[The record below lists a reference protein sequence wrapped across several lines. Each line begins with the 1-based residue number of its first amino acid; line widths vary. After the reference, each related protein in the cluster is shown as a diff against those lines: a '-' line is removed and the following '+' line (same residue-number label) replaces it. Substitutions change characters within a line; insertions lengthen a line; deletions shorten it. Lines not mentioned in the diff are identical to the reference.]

1 MHVLGGALRLYR
13 NHPRASPLL
22 FRTRTEASQ
31 RCRAPSVLGAKR
43 RSWVNLRRQPAI
55 AMANDIQK
63 TRSGGVK
70 PTVARDLRT
79 EQQATVIPG
88 SRMHRPASARWSCCP
103 SHESLFFFLK
113 N

>member
-22 FRTRTEASQ
+22 FRTRTEASR
-31 RCRAPSVLGAKR
+31 RCRAQSVLGAKS
-43 RSWVNLRRQPAI
+43 RSRDKLRRQPAI

-70 PTVARDLRT
+70 SPVARDLRT